1 MSLLADVTAALREHG
16 TPFAVIG
23 AAAMAVHGVT
33 RSTRDLDLFTLERE
47 CLTPAYGQRL
57 ATAGIDVSIRPGDA
71 DDPLAGVVRV
81 SVLDAPPVDVIVG
94 KSPWQEPIVT
104 APVDAAIEGVSV
116 PVARAADLILLKLY
130 AGGPQDAWT
139 SLNSC
144 PRWSGTPP
152 STSLS
157 AGWIRSHRSAGGFG
171 LGFGLA
177 AHDRP

>member
-47 CLTPAYGQRL
+47 CLSPAYWQRL
-57 ATAGIDVSIRPGDA
+57 VTAGIDVSIRRGDA

-81 SVLDAPPVDVIVG
+81 SVVNAPPVDVIVG

-116 PVARAADLILLKLY
+116 PVARTADLILLKLY
-130 AGGPQDAWT
+130 AGGPQDAWDIAQ
-139 SLNSC
+139 L
-144 PRWSGTPP
+144 
-152 STSLS
+152 LS
-157 AGWIRSHRSAGGFG
+157 AAVGDATIDEVERRLDTLPPECRRLWARIRAGG
-171 LGFGLA
+171 A
-177 AHDRP
+177 